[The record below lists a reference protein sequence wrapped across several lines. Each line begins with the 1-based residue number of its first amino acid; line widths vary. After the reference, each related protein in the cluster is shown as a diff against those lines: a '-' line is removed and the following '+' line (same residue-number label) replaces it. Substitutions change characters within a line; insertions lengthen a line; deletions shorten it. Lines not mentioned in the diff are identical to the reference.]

1 MNATTA
7 AAHVEPVVKTLRVK
21 ATARHAFEVFTADIT
36 RWWNRNHS
44 INPTRS
50 PLAKVVMEP
59 KAGGRWYELG
69 EDGSECEW
77 GKVLA
82 WDPPRRVVL
91 AWQISTQWTFDASL
105 HTELEVRFEPQGS
118 ETLVTLEHRFL
129 ERWGEKARETRE
141 MVDGGWGGLLERFAA
156 SAEGRDP
163 E

>member
-1 MNATTA
+1 MTTVTTPY
-7 AAHVEPVVKTLRVK
+7 VEPVVKSIRVK
-21 ATARHAFEVFTADIT
+21 ASPQRAFDVFTADAS

-50 PLAKVVMEP
+50 PIEKVVLEP
-59 KAGGRWYELG
+59 RVGGRWYEVG
-69 EDGSECEW
+69 QDGSECEW

-82 WDPPRRVVL
+82 WEPPRRVVL
-91 AWQISTQWTFDASL
+91 QWQIGTDWQFHEDL
-105 HTELEVRFEPQGS
+105 HTEVEVTFEAQGS

-141 MVDGGWGGLLERFAA
+141 MVNGGWGGLLERFAA